1 MNRLWAAC
9 EAVLGTASGVC
20 DGAVA
25 VGTNEVLKSAVNFPS
40 ALIPGGER
48 ATPSLMQIFDV

>member
-40 ALIPGGER
+40 ALIPGGEQQ
-48 ATPSLMQIFDV
+48 LLL